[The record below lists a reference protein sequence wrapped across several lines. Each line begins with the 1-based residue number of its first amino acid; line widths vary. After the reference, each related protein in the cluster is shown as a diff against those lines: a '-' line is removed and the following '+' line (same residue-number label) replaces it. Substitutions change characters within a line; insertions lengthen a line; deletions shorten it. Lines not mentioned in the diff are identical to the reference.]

1 MSKLSFSIN
10 DALLDQAFFF
20 VNQLVAE
27 SVERLF
33 FLHIFAEFEEQAL
46 YVDSFLIP
54 KADRSSQSY
63 NIKMGIITV
72 NTTLSQNTF
81 QIKRKILK

>member
-1 MSKLSFSIN
+1 MSKLSFPIN
-10 DALLDQAFFF
+10 DALLNQAFFF

-33 FLHIFAEFEEQAL
+33 FLHIFAEFEEQASH
-46 YVDSFLIP
+46 VDSLLMP

-63 NIKMGIITV
+63 NTKMGIITV
-72 NTTLSQNTF
+72 NTTLRQNTF
-81 QIKRKILK
+81 QIKRKILE

>member
-1 MSKLSFSIN
+1 MSKLSFPIN

-20 VNQLVAE
+20 CE
-27 SVERLF
+27 SVSSRKCRKAF
-33 FLHIFAEFEEQAL
+33 FLHIFAEFEEQAS